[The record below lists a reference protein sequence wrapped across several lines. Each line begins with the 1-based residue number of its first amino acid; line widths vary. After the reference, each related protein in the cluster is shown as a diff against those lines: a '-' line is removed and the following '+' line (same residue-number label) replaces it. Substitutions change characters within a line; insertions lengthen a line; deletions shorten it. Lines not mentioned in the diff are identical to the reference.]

1 MKEFLDQTGLA
12 TLWAKIK
19 SLVSNAV
26 SGKADKVAS
35 ATNGNFAGLDSNGNL
50 TDSGSK
56 ASDFKTKQTAVADPT
71 ASGNATSFIDSISQD
86 ANGEITASKKTIPN
100 AAASTNGEGGTNGL
114 MLATDK
120 EKLAGIAAGATKV
133 EASNTNGNIKI
144 GNVETTVYTLPDTV
158 VQTEGGKIPAAKLP
172 SYVDDVV
179 EAYPVSSATNLAAG
193 WLSDTNGGSALT
205 PEAGKIYLLM
215 EDVTDNTDPQNPVV
229 IYAANSQFRWSGT
242 TYVPLTDGSGF
253 SPITTAEIDTIC
265 V

>member
-12 TLWAKIK
+12 RLWAKIK
-19 SLVSNAV
+19 SHVSTAI

-35 ATNGNFAGLDSNGNL
+35 ATNGNFAGLDANGNL

-56 ASDFKTKQTAVADPT
+56 AADFKTKQTAVADPT

-120 EKLAGIAAGATKV
+120 EKLNGIQNGATKV
-133 EASNTNGNIKI
+133 ESSQANGKI
-144 GNVETTVYTLPDTV
+144 RINGTETTVYELPSNV
-158 VQTEGGKIPAAKLP
+158 VQTEGGKIPASMLP

-179 EAYPVSSATNLAAG
+179 EAYPVSGATNLAAG
-193 WLSDTNGGSALT
+193 WLSAANGGSALT

-253 SPITTAEIDTIC
+253 SAITDAEIDAIC